1 MKMKTYYSLFIF
13 IIAYN
18 ALWVV
23 EKRLISMF
31 ELLIVLLLMSPI
43 IVALVRA
50 FVISDESKVNSNKKA
65 KESRKNRL
73 V

>member
-1 MKMKTYYSLFIF
+1 
-13 IIAYN
+13 
-18 ALWVV
+18 
-23 EKRLISMF
+23 MF

-50 FVISDESKVNSNKKA
+50 FVISDESNVDSNKNA